1 MTAPSA
7 AVSKPVVSK
16 PASTTS
22 AQPIP
27 FRKEGITNTP
37 EVFGLLVTT
46 LLLVGI
52 FAGLAWFARRQGWL
66 DRWVGPKPDSQS
78 IKKKIVVLE
87 AQRISQK
94 TTLYRISNG
103 DNEYLLAESTMQIQ
117 LVKKAAEKEV
127 GND

>member
-1 MTAPSA
+1 M
-7 AVSKPVVSK
+7 
-16 PASTTS
+16 
-22 AQPIP
+22 
-27 FRKEGITNTP
+27 
-37 EVFGLLVTT
+37 
-46 LLLVGI
+46 
-52 FAGLAWFARRQGWL
+52 
-66 DRWVGPKPDSQS
+66 
-78 IKKKIVVLE
+78 LE

>member
-1 MTAPSA
+1 MTAPTA
-7 AVSKPVVSK
+7 VVSKPAISK

-27 FRKEGITNTP
+27 FRKDGITNTP

-46 LLLVGI
+46 LMLVGI

-66 DRWVGPKPDSQS
+66 DRWIGPKPESQN
-78 IKKKIVVLE
+78 IKKKLVILE
-87 AQRISQK
+87 TQRISPK

-103 DNEYLLAESTMQIQ
+103 DSEYLLAESTMQLQ
-117 LVKKAAEKEV
+117 LIKKVAEKEV
-127 GND
+127 END